1 MLYAPTADNSLWEY
15 CVRRGWQDED
25 VRVFGDAGILRAV
38 RAGKVEIILGSNLN
52 GLARSSLELVEL
64 LREFVSRK
72 ITLIIPN
79 QRIDTSKVPRQAFLG
94 MLDAIEEFKL
104 SATVE
109 SIRAGLAAARKRGAR
124 LGRPQTVNPHRGDV
138 ARLRAQGLT
147 GRAIAKELGIPSS
160 TVFKLIKGTA
170 LSVSV
175 SGGAELARR
184 VHSIDERVCLVLG
197 GFLATGYLAVAILA
211 RSAKPNFK
219 KGSLPRHLAYS
230 DMVGS
235 RLIA

>member
-1 MLYAPTADNSLWEY
+1 MGRGCNLCEGPGRQTRFEITPWEEN
-15 CVRRGWQDED
+15 VHVATDL
-25 VRVFGDAGILRAV
+25 DALIRLV
-38 RAGKVEIILGSNLN
+38 WAGKVEIILASNLN
-52 GLARSSLELVEL
+52 GLARSSWELVAL

-138 ARLRAQGLT
+138 ARLRARGMT

-160 TVFKLIKGTA
+160 TAFKLIKGR
-170 LSVSV
+170 
-175 SGGAELARR
+175 E
-184 VHSIDERVCLVLG
+184 
-197 GFLATGYLAVAILA
+197 GF
-211 RSAKPNFK
+211 P
-219 KGSLPRHLAYS
+219 PRKCPTLC
-230 DMVGS
+230 VG
-235 RLIA
+235 LT